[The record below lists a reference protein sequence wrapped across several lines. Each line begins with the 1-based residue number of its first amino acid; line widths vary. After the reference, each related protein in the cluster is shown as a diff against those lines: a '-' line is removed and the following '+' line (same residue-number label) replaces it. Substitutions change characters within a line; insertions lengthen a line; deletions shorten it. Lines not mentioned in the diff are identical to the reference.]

1 MVVHQNITNL
11 AGYFHFLNVRKIPY
25 VIIPPSAIAQLKRRI
40 SMSSKW
46 AFIGGILAGVAGV
59 FTAAAVAVELE
70 DRKSGNGDA
79 VEESEQ
85 PALPENEGR
94 QRATDML

>member
-1 MVVHQNITNL
+1 
-11 AGYFHFLNVRKIPY
+11 
-25 VIIPPSAIAQLKRRI
+25 
-40 SMSSKW
+40 MSSKW

-70 DRKSGNGDA
+70 DRKSSNGDA

-94 QRATDML
+94 

>member
-1 MVVHQNITNL
+1 
-11 AGYFHFLNVRKIPY
+11 
-25 VIIPPSAIAQLKRRI
+25 
-40 SMSSKW
+40 MSSKW

-59 FTAAAVAVELE
+59 FTAAAVSMELE
-70 DRKSGNGDA
+70 SRKNGSRDA

-94 QRATDML
+94 

>member
-1 MVVHQNITNL
+1 
-11 AGYFHFLNVRKIPY
+11 
-25 VIIPPSAIAQLKRRI
+25 
-40 SMSSKW
+40 MSNKW
-46 AFIGGILAGVAGV
+46 TFIGGILAGIAGV

-94 QRATDML
+94 